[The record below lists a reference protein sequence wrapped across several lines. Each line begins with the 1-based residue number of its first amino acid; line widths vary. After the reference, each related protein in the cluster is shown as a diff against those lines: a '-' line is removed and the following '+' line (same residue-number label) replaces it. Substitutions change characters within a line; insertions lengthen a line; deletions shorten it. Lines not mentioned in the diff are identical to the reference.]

1 MWTRI
6 QSSCRLSVLC
16 TKYVLQVLTAYSP
29 PRTDKELPINATS
42 DDLSLPQKIH
52 SCSELSLTVSCLSLR
67 GRSTSKANCLVAPST
82 VSRLEMW
89 YFWDVHGGDGEAQR
103 QLNSF
108 PSNILS
114 ACQNRGRQG
123 TAHYEDYLSGWRVS
137 YAMLMDWRN

>member
-6 QSSCRLSVLC
+6 QSSCGLSVLC
-16 TKYVLQVLTAYSP
+16 TEYVLQVLTAYSP

-52 SCSELSLTVSCLSLR
+52 SCSELSLTVSRLSLR
-67 GRSTSKANCLVAPST
+67 GRSTSKANRLVAPST

-114 ACQNRGRQG
+114 AARTERDRE
-123 TAHYEDYLSGWRVS
+123 TPT
-137 YAMLMDWRN
+137 MKIT

>member
-6 QSSCRLSVLC
+6 QSSCGLSVLC
-16 TKYVLQVLTAYSP
+16 TEYVLQVLTAYSP

-52 SCSELSLTVSCLSLR
+52 SCSELSLTVSRLSLR
-67 GRSTSKANCLVAPST
+67 GRSTSKANRLVAPST

-114 ACQNRGRQG
+114 AVRTERDRE
-123 TAHYEDYLSGWRVS
+123 TPT
-137 YAMLMDWRN
+137 MKIT